1 MSILST
7 AGAWSSASTV
17 SSRPAAP
24 RPRSLAGSRLASL
37 ACRFGQVLDLV
48 DPADAPCR
56 HAGDQ
61 RVSVDAQAARRAALV
76 PVLPLEGAKKICLL
90 EPVPRFAEGQR
101 VVPHVAR
108 ALAHLVDGEVHG
120 EVVEADH
127 GTRGQG
133 HTPLDDVLELADV
146 PGPVIG
152 HEGGQGA
159 P

>member
-7 AGAWSSASTV
+7 AGAWSTASSV
-17 SSRPAAP
+17 SSLLAAP

-90 EPVPRFAEGQR
+90 EPVPRFDEAQGGVAQ
-101 VVPHVAR
+101 VPC
-108 ALAHLVDGEVHG
+108 ALAHL
-120 EVVEADH
+120 A
-127 GTRGQG
+127 
-133 HTPLDDVLELADV
+133 
-146 PGPVIG
+146 
-152 HEGGQGA
+152 
-159 P
+159 